1 MCESNGLIDIQGCF
15 VPLFEFWTS
24 VCVVT
29 ICWCNDTTVIF
40 FGCNMNS
47 WIFRCEITLFHY
59 TTSVFQSFSKNW
71 LTVPSNLQINHLQFP
86 FLYTANIPNS
96 KCICPNF
103 ESFLIHVCK
112 IPLFLVWLH
121 SILFLVFLFS
131 FLVFCNV
138 WTRTCSC

>member
-1 MCESNGLIDIQGCF
+1 MIFKVASFRYSSFGLVF
-15 VPLFEFWTS
+15 VSWQF
-24 VCVVT
+24 VDVT
-29 ICWCNDTTVIF
+29 IRLLFF

-138 WTRTCSC
+138 WTRTRSC